1 MPERKFLLRMLA
13 GIFIVQAGVFLIGV
27 GYCAFNGGFK
37 TCPEIR
43 ETYET
48 TFAVMTATTLAL
60 LSRK

>member
-1 MPERKFLLRMLA
+1 MPERKFLLQMLA
-13 GIFIVQAGVFLIGV
+13 GIFIVQASVFMIGV
-27 GYCAFNGGFK
+27 GYCVFNGGFK
-37 TCPEIR
+37 TCPEMK